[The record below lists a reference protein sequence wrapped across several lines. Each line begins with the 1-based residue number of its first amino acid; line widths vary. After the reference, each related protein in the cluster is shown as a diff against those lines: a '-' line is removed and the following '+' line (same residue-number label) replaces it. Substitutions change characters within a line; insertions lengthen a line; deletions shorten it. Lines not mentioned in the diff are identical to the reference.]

1 MTSRYI
7 ATLAAAS
14 LLLTGA
20 CSATTPSAPDLASSP
35 LLSPTP
41 APTAS
46 PRSSATPEPS
56 PGATTFTSVRHGFS
70 LELPSDWTYTPATTN
85 WPPDTYPT
93 GGSSYTDQFAGPPGP
108 FPVIDVVTRAFPER
122 ATPDAFLS
130 WLDIENARICT
141 VEETEAVTVDGLA
154 GRLQRQ
160 TCGYNAWEVAL
171 IGDGR
176 VTLIYWLG
184 SGSLVTEHRVLLDRV
199 LSTFRFGP
207 GG

>member
-1 MTSRYI
+1 MKPVLKIFVTEHCPGCVEALRI
-7 ATLAAAS
+7 ASGIESESEHPIARGIVKTAEDKGWNFRLGANPELAIY
-14 LLLTGA
+14 
-20 CSATTPSAPDLASSP
+20 D
-35 LLSPTP
+35 
-41 APTAS
+41 
-46 PRSSATPEPS
+46 EK
-56 PGATTFTSVRHGFS
+56 SVRERC
-70 LELPSDWTYTPATTN
+70 L
-85 WPPDTYPT
+85 
-93 GGSSYTDQFAGPPGP
+93 FA
-108 FPVIDVVTRAFPER
+108 D
-122 ATPDAFLS
+122 
-130 WLDIENARICT
+130 
-141 VEETEAVTVDGLA
+141 TVDGLA

>member
-1 MTSRYI
+1 VTSRYI

-70 LELPSDWTYTPATTN
+70 LELPSDWTYTPATTD

-93 GGSSYTDQFAGPPGP
+93 AGRHTPTSSPARPGP
-108 FPVIDVVTRAFPER
+108 SR
-122 ATPDAFLS
+122 S
-130 WLDIENARICT
+130 
-141 VEETEAVTVDGLA
+141 
-154 GRLQRQ
+154 
-160 TCGYNAWEVAL
+160 
-171 IGDGR
+171 
-176 VTLIYWLG
+176 
-184 SGSLVTEHRVLLDRV
+184 SMS
-199 LSTFRFGP
+199 
-207 GG
+207 